1 MLISQCPF
9 GYIYTHI
16 YIYIC
21 IDIYADAYIHSMGE
35 VSMVFV
41 WSGFSSHFCFN
52 LKCLNWLMS
61 STLWWQY
68 TEQVVE
74 KVTSSMTW
82 VRFKVAYSSSSRLL
96 QYNTKQREYTRYKIC
111 IHKLH
116 PYLWARLHHIHSEI
130 HLRHTTAR
138 LIGAVYWFCACSRWQ
153 SPSTRNIWIWNARS
167 DMFCILRH
175 FMSHMQCT
183 EIVTGTAN

>member
-1 MLISQCPF
+1 VVSHLPRNNHQILTVERFQCL
-9 GYIYTHI
+9 
-16 YIYIC
+16 
-21 IDIYADAYIHSMGE
+21 
-35 VSMVFV
+35 
-41 WSGFSSHFCFN
+41 
-52 LKCLNWLMS
+52 LKNVNHLCGGH
-61 STLWWQY
+61 

-74 KVTSSMTW
+74 KETSSMTW
-82 VRFKVAYSSSSRLL
+82 VRFKVACSSSSRLL

-153 SPSTRNIWIWNARS
+153 SPSTRNI
-167 DMFCILRH
+167 
-175 FMSHMQCT
+175 
-183 EIVTGTAN
+183 

>member
-1 MLISQCPF
+1 MVSHLPQNNHQILTVERFQCL
-9 GYIYTHI
+9 
-16 YIYIC
+16 
-21 IDIYADAYIHSMGE
+21 
-35 VSMVFV
+35 
-41 WSGFSSHFCFN
+41 
-52 LKCLNWLMS
+52 LKNVNHLCGGH
-61 STLWWQY
+61 

-74 KVTSSMTW
+74 NETSSMTW

-116 PYLWARLHHIHSEI
+116 PYLWARHLNNKIIIQTHSLHHIHSEI

-153 SPSTRNIWIWNARS
+153 SPSTSNI
-167 DMFCILRH
+167 
-175 FMSHMQCT
+175 
-183 EIVTGTAN
+183 